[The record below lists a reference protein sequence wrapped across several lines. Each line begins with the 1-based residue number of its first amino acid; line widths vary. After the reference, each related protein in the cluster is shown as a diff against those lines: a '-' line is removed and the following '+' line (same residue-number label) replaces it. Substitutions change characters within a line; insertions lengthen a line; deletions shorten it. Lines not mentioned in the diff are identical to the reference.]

1 MRAFAP
7 PGRKVSPTKQ
17 CCVFQSKS
25 IAKMFFRVADPFLI
39 TDDVKVVSM
48 NQHVD
53 LEFIV
58 HFDKGAGL

>member
-1 MRAFAP
+1 
-7 PGRKVSPTKQ
+7 
-17 CCVFQSKS
+17 
-25 IAKMFFRVADPFLI
+25 MFFRVADPFLI

-58 HFDKGAGL
+58 HFDKGATL